1 MSTVEAKEF
10 LALKTDIHV
19 QLAVIDDVYAKIED
33 RAQSFNS
40 EVAGPIQV
48 ESVAYQIHNAFSA
61 IKGLFRLLAAHFEY
75 RVGDAVHWK
84 SALLLRMTQ
93 PISGVRPA
101 PLTKETFVLLDT
113 LRAFRHFFRHA
124 YATSIDP
131 SILQSH
137 LLVARQAHNLLHR
150 DISDFLDQLKPSE
163 AN

>member
-1 MSTVEAKEF
+1 MEVKEF
-10 LALKTDIHV
+10 LVLKTDIEV
-19 QLAVIDDVYAKIED
+19 QLAVIDGVYAKIED
-33 RAQSFNS
+33 RAQGFDSDD
-40 EVAGPIQV
+40 AGPIQV
-48 ESVAYQIHNAFSA
+48 ESLAYQIHNAFSA
-61 IKGLFRLLAAHFEY
+61 MKGLLHLLAAHFEY

-84 SALLLRMTQ
+84 SALLLRMPK

-131 SILQSH
+131 SILQSN
-137 LLVARQAHNLLHR
+137 LLVARQAHKLLHR